1 MINLLITPPQ
11 NIKKAQEEITRL
23 EEEETKATSA
33 PQTNGRATDAAK
45 KPAQENGAP
54 SAEAEQAQEQD
65 AVADVEDELK
75 KASIEEKA

>member
-1 MINLLITPPQ
+1 MLITTQ

-23 EEEETKATSA
+23 EEEETKATA

-45 KPAQENGAP
+45 KPAQVNGAP
-54 SAEAEQAQEQD
+54 SAEAELAQEKD

-75 KASIEEKA
+75 KATIEDKA